1 MNVFDALHATA
12 HDPQHGGT
20 DVLAERLGM
29 KSGAMLRNKT
39 NPNNTDH
46 HIRLD
51 ETLRLMGI
59 TGDYRVLKAIAYEHG
74 FVCIPLP
81 ATTTMPPSQ
90 TSFFDRL
97 LNIVHHKGNVCK
109 TLKDAMA
116 DGRITPGEVLDMK
129 SAISGL
135 QQELASLSAE
145 FESAC
150 PNFKEKTDV

>member
-1 MNVFDALHATA
+1 MNDILRAAQVTVHEA
-12 HDPQHGGT
+12 GT
-20 DVLAERLGM
+20 KTVAEAIGV
-29 KSGAMLRNKT
+29 SANVLRNKVCPT
-39 NPNNTDH
+39 TGTH
-46 HIRLD
+46 HLTVLEASRVMLH
-51 ETLRLMGI
+51 TS
-59 TGDYRVLKAIAYEHG
+59 DYRILHAFASEHG

-81 ATTTMPPSQ
+81 ATTTMPPNQ